1 MEAYTPEHPTL
12 RPHKI
17 KIGLF
22 REDFSVDVIETLLQ
36 PQEINEVSY
45 DGSQGYKAIL
55 LNYEDHTFVK
65 NNIDETSRQFFADN
79 LSKVSDVLSR
89 TLIWR
94 SFFDMVKDAKI
105 TSIQYIDFVLKN
117 IGTEVSDSIFERQF
131 DLVNG
136 AIHTYTPIPYR
147 QDLSNKVFSVLLDL
161 IQTTPADQSN
171 RIVILKSKLPS
182 FATSD

>member
-1 MEAYTPEHPTL
+1 
-12 RPHKI
+12 
-17 KIGLF
+17 
-22 REDFSVDVIETLLQ
+22 
-36 PQEINEVSY
+36 
-45 DGSQGYKAIL
+45 
-55 LNYEDHTFVK
+55 
-65 NNIDETSRQFFADN
+65 
-79 LSKVSDVLSR
+79 
-89 TLIWR
+89 
-94 SFFDMVKDAKI
+94 MVKDAKI

-182 FATSD
+182 FASSD